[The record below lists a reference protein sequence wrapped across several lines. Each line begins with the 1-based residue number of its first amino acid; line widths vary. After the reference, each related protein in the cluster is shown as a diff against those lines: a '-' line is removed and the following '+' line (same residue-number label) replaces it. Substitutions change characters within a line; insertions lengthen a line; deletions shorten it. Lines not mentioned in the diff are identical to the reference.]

1 MPERSSG
8 PAAPDSSADEPWA
21 DAGGRETEPLSS
33 ESERHRA
40 AIARALE
47 SGGLLGGDSAEP
59 RGQLWGSDAMLPDD
73 PPGERDVD
81 PAELT
86 WDVPPERADAVPDD
100 LDLDLPVPEA
110 AGSGRSG
117 PDHDGGRHRGDAERH
132 GEHGYRDDHGHRDGY
147 GPRDDSPRDWTSPTW
162 EPDEPRSAG
171 PDAPRPA
178 EPDDPRSAGADDP
191 RPAGPDGTE
200 RPTGGRPGTGVVES
214 IPAAVVDPPPAADE
228 ETAAA
233 LPVSAQDP
241 TQPDGSVQGYQVRR
255 TLPVRVELAR
265 QAGRRRTRL
274 ALGFLVLLPLL
285 LLAAFEIGDDGSVP
299 RTADLSGMATSG
311 GLNFTAFAVSSSGGF
326 LLVLV
331 VALFFGDTVASE
343 ASWSSLRYLLAA
355 PVPRGRLLRQKAVV
369 AALLSLLGIALLP
382 AMALAA
388 GLFWYGTGEL
398 VTPSGSVL
406 SFPVGLLTLVLAVLY
421 LAVQLS
427 WVAGLALWLSV
438 STDAPL
444 GAVGGAVLVSILSQ
458 ILDQISA
465 LGGLRSFLPTH
476 YAYAWGDLLAEEVD
490 WTGMANGA
498 CSSLVYA
505 AVFVLLAHWS
515 FRRKDI
521 TS

>member
-1 MPERSSG
+1 M
-8 PAAPDSSADEPWA
+8 
-21 DAGGRETEPLSS
+21 
-33 ESERHRA
+33 
-40 AIARALE
+40 
-47 SGGLLGGDSAEP
+47 
-59 RGQLWGSDAMLPDD
+59 
-73 PPGERDVD
+73 
-81 PAELT
+81 
-86 WDVPPERADAVPDD
+86 
-100 LDLDLPVPEA
+100 
-110 AGSGRSG
+110 
-117 PDHDGGRHRGDAERH
+117 
-132 GEHGYRDDHGHRDGY
+132 
-147 GPRDDSPRDWTSPTW
+147 
-162 EPDEPRSAG
+162 
-171 PDAPRPA
+171 
-178 EPDDPRSAGADDP
+178 
-191 RPAGPDGTE
+191 
-200 RPTGGRPGTGVVES
+200 
-214 IPAAVVDPPPAADE
+214 
-228 ETAAA
+228 
-233 LPVSAQDP
+233 PVSAQDP

-285 LLAAFEIGDDGSVP
+285 LLAAFVIGDDGSVP
-299 RTADLSGMATSG
+299 RTADLAGMATSS
-311 GLNFTAFAVSSSGGF
+311 GLNFTAFAMSSSAGF
-326 LLVLV
+326 LLVVV

-382 AMALAA
+382 AVALAA
-388 GLFWYGTGEL
+388 GVFWYGTGEL

-406 SFPVGLLTLVLAVLY
+406 PFPVGLLTVALAVLY

-444 GAVGGAVLVSILSQ
+444 GAVGGAVLASILSQ

-490 WTGMANGA
+490 WTSMANGA